1 MSGKLSVG
9 SSPAGTP
16 SMQRTA
22 LVRRQAAVVVQRA
35 WRRYHVRQYQ
45 RKIMKRKH
53 ILKEMVE
60 LERGYVSNLAY
71 ICVLY
76 QQPLLEKVCPASGN
90 FDPYGSMCIMYAR
103 YAWAVCGAY
112 RVYRRDVL
120 RVAR

>member
-1 MSGKLSVG
+1 MTMSGKLSVG

-22 LVRRQAAVVVQRA
+22 TARRQAAIVVQRA
-35 WRRYHVRQYQ
+35 WRRHYIRQHQ

-53 ILKEMVE
+53 ILNEMVE

-76 QQPLLEKVCPASGN
+76 QQPLLEKVCPVGGSAASHGHVC
-90 FDPYGSMCIMYAR
+90 MACACYA
-103 YAWAVCGAY
+103 
-112 RVYRRDVL
+112 
-120 RVAR
+120 